1 MLGDFMVKN
10 ATFERE
16 IYIKLKIDKVETKC
30 DVLQIII
37 IICVARVQKNF
48 LSSSFNYAVIDKI
61 SNFHDIAPNF
71 TFSQI
76 S

>member
-1 MLGDFMVKN
+1 MQKDFLN
-10 ATFERE
+10 
-16 IYIKLKIDKVETKC
+16 
-30 DVLQIII
+30 
-37 IICVARVQKNF
+37 
-48 LSSSFNYAVIDKI
+48 SSFDQAVIDKI